1 MRLVELRLKARSQ
14 VFNGANDAYLPDDLP
29 VAAPAA

>member
-1 MRLVELRLKARSQ
+1 MELGLEVRSQ
-14 VFNGANDAYLPDDLP
+14 VFNGAGDAYLPDDLP